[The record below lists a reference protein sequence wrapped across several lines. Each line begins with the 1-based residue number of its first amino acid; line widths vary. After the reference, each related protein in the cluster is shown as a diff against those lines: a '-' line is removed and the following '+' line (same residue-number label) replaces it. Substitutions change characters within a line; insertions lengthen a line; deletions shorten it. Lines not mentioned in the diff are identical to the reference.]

1 MLGFLLFWGLHFF
14 AAVEDHLFFNIISA
28 LLHVKN
34 HLFFNIH
41 MRYIYSCNVSER
53 NNISG
58 KYVQVRGA
66 ISALKYTEQFPQ
78 LPADFEIPGQ
88 RDMDMFDL
96 LEYVFGFQV
105 GA

>member
-1 MLGFLLFWGLHFF
+1 M
-14 AAVEDHLFFNIISA
+14 
-28 LLHVKN
+28 
-34 HLFFNIH
+34 
-41 MRYIYSCNVSER
+41 
-53 NNISG
+53 
-58 KYVQVRGA
+58 QVRGA